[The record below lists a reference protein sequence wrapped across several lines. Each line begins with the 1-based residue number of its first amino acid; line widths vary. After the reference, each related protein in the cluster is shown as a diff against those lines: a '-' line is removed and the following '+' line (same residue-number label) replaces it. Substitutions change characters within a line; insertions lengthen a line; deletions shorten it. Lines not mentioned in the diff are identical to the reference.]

1 MDTLDVLL
9 HDEHYVAVYKPAGM
23 LVHRSRLTPA
33 SDIVLQRLRDQL
45 GQRIYPIHRLDRPTA
60 GILIFGLTPEAA
72 RQLAQQFQQRQ
83 VRKDYLAVVR
93 GYCPLEGRIDYALA
107 DPDTGKGLQPAITDY
122 VRLATVELPIPVA
135 RYQTARYSLVQA
147 TPLTGR
153 RHQLRKHFAHLRHP
167 IVGDTTHGVGEQN
180 RLFRQHFDCHRLLLL
195 AHRLTFTHPFENRT
209 VTIACV
215 PDSELAAVF
224 DRLGF
229 GSYTKP
235 TEAAPGQAQ
244 ERKGPMPPQA

>member
-122 VRLATVELPIPVA
+122 VRLA
-135 RYQTARYSLVQA
+135 
-147 TPLTGR
+147 
-153 RHQLRKHFAHLRHP
+153 
-167 IVGDTTHGVGEQN
+167 
-180 RLFRQHFDCHRLLLL
+180 
-195 AHRLTFTHPFENRT
+195 
-209 VTIACV
+209 
-215 PDSELAAVF
+215 
-224 DRLGF
+224 
-229 GSYTKP
+229 
-235 TEAAPGQAQ
+235 
-244 ERKGPMPPQA
+244 